1 MDRRGRVVHAAVS
14 STGGRQPHRAPQP
27 GWGKWLGQQRPR
39 RPGAGGSPSGEERGG
54 RGGHEGPGPGL
65 QCCGRRGLLRSLPGV
80 SVFYWPLFQ
89 KRPGEQGGPWRG
101 QHSNTGAGSG
111 GWGAGHT
118 STGGLTTETSREN
131 SPQITR
137 KVKLISSGANCYVFI
152 TLIYYTLVT
161 FVLCHINC
169 MLKKRLWL
177 TEGQLRLS
185 AAQPFPRAWP
195 RPLATLGPPSPCPA
209 PGSWVFLGRREG
221 GGRLGMRW
229 QPGDVYKAMDSF
241 QRPPRPPG

>member
-1 MDRRGRVVHAAVS
+1 MAGAAKAQAARS
-14 STGGRQPHRAPQP
+14 
-27 GWGKWLGQQRPR
+27 W
-39 RPGAGGSPSGEERGG
+39 GSPSGEERGG

-89 KRPGEQGGPWRG
+89 KRLGEQGGPWRG

-111 GWGAGHT
+111 GWGAGRT

-185 AAQPFPRAWP
+185 AAQLSLSQGRGLAHWP
-195 RPLATLGPPSPCPA
+195 PSGCPPPARPLGAGFS
-209 PGSWVFLGRREG
+209 
-221 GGRLGMRW
+221 
-229 QPGDVYKAMDSF
+229 
-241 QRPPRPPG
+241 